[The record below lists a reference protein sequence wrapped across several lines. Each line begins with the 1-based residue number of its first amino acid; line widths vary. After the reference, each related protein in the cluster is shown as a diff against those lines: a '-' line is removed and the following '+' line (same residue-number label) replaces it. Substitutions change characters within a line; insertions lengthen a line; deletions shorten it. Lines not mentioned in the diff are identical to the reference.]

1 MSVVVSVG
9 EGVRSVDAR
18 EWDALVGSDNP
29 FIEHAFLATLEESGA
44 VGPGTGWLAK
54 PVLAREGGR
63 LVGAAP
69 AYLRGNSYGEYIFD
83 WAWAQGARRAGIQYY
98 PKVTVA
104 VPFTP
109 ATGAR
114 LLGESAVHPTLIS
127 GVVELAKVTGSSS
140 VHFLFVPEA
149 QAHTLAGLGLSPRRT
164 YQFHWTNPG
173 WHSFDDYLGA
183 MTHKRRKEV
192 RRERRLAR
200 EDGVEIRVVR
210 GEDLTSAEWR
220 SLHSFYASTIAK
232 MGAHPYLVDRF
243 WALAPSRLAQRVVA
257 VLATRHGECVAGA
270 FNLRKGPHLYGRY
283 WGCLEEHRALH
294 FEVCYYALIEWCLD
308 NGITRFE
315 AGAQGEHKLSRGF
328 LPSVTHSAHLAFHPG
343 LNEAISRFCHDE
355 GAATDAEV
363 GALSAESPFRGG
375 G

>member
-1 MSVVVSVG
+1 MVVSVA
-9 EGVRSVDAR
+9 EGVRSVSPD
-18 EWDALVGSDNP
+18 EWDALVGDNNP

-44 VGPGTGWLAK
+44 VGPGTGWLSR
-54 PVLAREGGR
+54 PVLARRGET

-83 WAWAQGARRAGIQYY
+83 WAWAQGARRAGIPYY

-109 ATGAR
+109 ATGDR
-114 LLGESAVHPTLIS
+114 LLGNSDVHPTLVG
-127 GVVELAKVTGSSS
+127 GVIALAQESGSSS
-140 VHFLFVPEA
+140 AHFLFVPEE
-149 QAHTLAGLGLSPRRT
+149 QAHTLAGLGLTPRQT
-164 YQFHWTNPG
+164 YQFHWTNRG
-173 WHSFDDYLGA
+173 WASFEDYLGA
-183 MTHKRRKEV
+183 MTYKRRKEV

-200 EDGVEIRVVR
+200 QDGIEIRVVN
-210 GEDLTSAEWR
+210 GEMLTAIEWR
-220 SLHSFYASTIAK
+220 ALHEFYRSTIAK

-243 WALAPSRLAQRVVA
+243 WELAPARLAHRVVA
-257 VLATRHGECVAGA
+257 VLATRHGEYIAGA
-270 FNLRKGPHLYGRY
+270 FNLWKGAHLYGRY

-328 LPSVTHSAHLAFHPG
+328 LPSVTHSAHLAFHSG
-343 LNEAISRFCHDE
+343 LNAAITRYCHEE
-355 GAATDAEV
+355 GASTISAVE
-363 GALSAESPFRGG
+363 ALAVDSPFRC
-375 G
+375 